1 MNLRSFVH
9 RLFSYLKPHTAKL
22 LIASLAMILAT
33 ILETAVPEVIGQSVD
48 ALFSN
53 NRTSEQSIFFAV
65 VLFIV
70 LFFAGLFTLISS
82 SASSWV
88 SNKVIMQLRIEM
100 FRKIN
105 LLPKDYFDKNSSGEL
120 LSKLTFDVEQI
131 AAAASVIWL
140 ELMKSLITVLVIIIY
155 LFYKNYQLSI
165 ILIFLM
171 PLIYIVVKKSS
182 IRMKKASEKV
192 QKSMG
197 KITHQLNEDI
207 SGMSIIK
214 IYGAEESET
223 NKFLDL
229 INRIR
234 LQRFKVDLS
243 SAINSNI
250 VNILLGLALALV
262 VYLSSIH
269 FVMTAGEFMSYFTA
283 LGLLIKPSKRLI
295 SINKPIQIASAA
307 GDSVFKLLD
316 EKEEQ
321 DSNNSTLDKVYG
333 DIAFKKV
340 SFSFDGHKNVL
351 KNINFKI
358 KAGEKVAFIGP
369 TGSGKST
376 IIELIIKS
384 YLPSDGVIE
393 LDGLNIIDINNR
405 SLRKHISIVDQSSI
419 LFNGSIN
426 ENITFGHINFKDK
439 KKITAAAE
447 KANALEFIQKLD
459 QGFEFSIGEN
469 GELLSGGQRQR
480 LAIARAIF
488 KDAPIFI
495 FDEATSALDNDTEKY
510 VQEAIDNLNGNKT
523 IIIIA
528 HRLSTIKNVDKIFVM
543 KDGEII
549 EKGSPQE
556 LLNNKSGY
564 YSKLMKN

>member
-140 ELMKSLITVLVIIIY
+140 ELIKSLITVLVIIIY

>member
-53 NRTSEQSIFFAV
+53 NRTSEQSIFFAI

-140 ELMKSLITVLVIIIY
+140 ELIKSLITVLVIIIY

-556 LLNNKSGY
+556 LLNNNSGY

>member
-140 ELMKSLITVLVIIIY
+140 ELIKSLITVLVIIIY

-556 LLNNKSGY
+556 LLNNNSGY

>member
-88 SNKVIMQLRIEM
+88 SNKVIMQLRTEM

-140 ELMKSLITVLVIIIY
+140 ELIKSLITVLVIIIY

-321 DSNNSTLDKVYG
+321 DSNNSTLDKVHG

>member
-53 NRTSEQSIFFAV
+53 NRTSEQSIFFAI

-88 SNKVIMQLRIEM
+88 SNKVIMQLRTEM

-140 ELMKSLITVLVIIIY
+140 ELIKSLITVLVIIIY

-316 EKEEQ
+316 EKEER
-321 DSNNSTLDKVYG
+321 DSNNSTLDKVHG
-333 DIAFKKV
+333 DITFKKV

-358 KAGEKVAFIGP
+358 NAGEKVAFIGP

-556 LLNNKSGY
+556 LLNNNSGY

>member
-53 NRTSEQSIFFAV
+53 NRTSEQSIFFAI

-140 ELMKSLITVLVIIIY
+140 ELIKSLITVLVIIIY

>member
-88 SNKVIMQLRIEM
+88 SNKVIMQLRTEM

-140 ELMKSLITVLVIIIY
+140 ELIKSLITVLVIIIY

>member
-53 NRTSEQSIFFAV
+53 NRTSEQSIFFAI

-321 DSNNSTLDKVYG
+321 DSNNSTLDKVHG
-333 DIAFKKV
+333 DITFKKV

-556 LLNNKSGY
+556 LLNNNSGY

>member
-53 NRTSEQSIFFAV
+53 NRTSEQSIFFAI

-88 SNKVIMQLRIEM
+88 SNKVIMQLRTEM

-140 ELMKSLITVLVIIIY
+140 ELIKSLITVLVIIIY

-556 LLNNKSGY
+556 LLNNNSGY

>member
-556 LLNNKSGY
+556 LLNNNSGY
-564 YSKLMKN
+564 YSKLIKN

>member
-140 ELMKSLITVLVIIIY
+140 ELMKSLITVIVIIIY

>member
-556 LLNNKSGY
+556 LLNNNSGY

>member
-88 SNKVIMQLRIEM
+88 SNKVIMQLRTEM

>member
-1 MNLRSFVH
+1 MNLRSIVH

>member
-1 MNLRSFVH
+1 MNLRSFVQ

-53 NRTSEQSIFFAV
+53 NRTSEQSIFFAI

-88 SNKVIMQLRIEM
+88 SNKVIMQLRTEM

-140 ELMKSLITVLVIIIY
+140 ELIKSLITVLVIIIY